1 MRAREYRIGPGA
13 VSLMLV
19 VVVVSM
25 SVLGLLAL
33 ISSKGDC
40 ALTERTMMFVT
51 SEYSAS
57 ARAEEMLAQL
67 DEVLMKA
74 AVNAVDEK
82 SYLEAIS
89 EKLPEKMT
97 LTDRRISW
105 NESSDGGRTLIC
117 EVEILPM
124 NEEERFE
131 RKKFMFMAAES
142 FDLFE

>member
-1 MRAREYRIGPGA
+1 MRDREYRIGPGA

-40 ALTERTMMFVT
+40 ALRERAMMFVT

-67 DEVLMKA
+67 DEVLMNA

-89 EKLPEKMT
+89 EKLPEEM
-97 LTDRRISW
+97 
-105 NESSDGGRTLIC
+105 RTEAVRPYYNALKKRQVSLC
-117 EVEILPM
+117 SLP
-124 NEEERFE
+124 
-131 RKKFMFMAAES
+131 
-142 FDLFE
+142 